1 MTTENQK
8 PENPIA
14 FPRTA
19 YDSKG
24 DITTWGKEFQGMTL
38 RDYFAAKAMQSVL
51 SNQTFLETVLR
62 DAQVLTIASDAVSRT
77 AFVMADAM
85 LKQREL

>member
-1 MTTENQK
+1 MEETSNHIQ
-8 PENPIA
+8 A
-14 FPRTA
+14 FPDKYET
-19 YDSKG
+19 
-24 DITTWGKEFQGMTL
+24 GMTL

-62 DAQVLTIASDAVSRT
+62 DAQVGTIASDAVSRT

-85 LKQREL
+85 LKQREK

>member
-1 MTTENQK
+1 MESKNI
-8 PENPIA
+8 NA
-14 FPRTA
+14 FT
-19 YDSKG
+19 
-24 DITTWGKEFQGMTL
+24 GKEESAFGQDTGHYYGMTL

-62 DAQVLTIASDAVSRT
+62 DAQVGTIASDAVSRT

-85 LKQREL
+85 LKQREK